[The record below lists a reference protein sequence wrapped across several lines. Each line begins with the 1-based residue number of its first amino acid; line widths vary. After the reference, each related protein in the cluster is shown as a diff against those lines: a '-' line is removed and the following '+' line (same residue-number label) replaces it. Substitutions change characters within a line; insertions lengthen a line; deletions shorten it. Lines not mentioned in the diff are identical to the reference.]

1 MKYYNH
7 IQRFTF
13 LIMLA
18 VSGGWLMSCNEEVD
32 MSDRYTFTDETV
44 LSYLQKDLERDDNKR
59 VGIPYDSR
67 FNEYVKLLGEVPI
80 SDYSSATVAQL
91 LSARG
96 HYTVFAPDNK
106 AIADYLQDLKD
117 KGVITEASWDGF
129 NDLPNGAAVL
139 DSIRKVI
146 VYNSIIDC
154 NEEEAYNLGT
164 FPKISS
170 TNPKK
175 SEDFERPNLNDR
187 KLYWTYDLSTDDY
200 DSRYQYINGKA
211 LIDLSLRDLEAING
225 RIHGIHGIIAP
236 SNETMRDLFDKWVTE
251 RSGQFTIFARLLRDC
266 GLFDTLSKTQDEAW
280 EVVFK
285 TNQVTDLGKHPS
297 FGEYGHV
304 PEHRKYGF
312 TIFAEPDDLWLTEL
326 ASVGITK
333 DKDDVTTDDVKQY
346 LLAKNVYTD
355 ATTGTDY
362 SNENNI
368 VNRFVTYHVLPEAIS
383 SGKLVIH
390 YNEMGHDYTI
400 QTSRS
405 IPVYDYYTTMGRRR
419 LLKIYQPGK
428 ETAEDGIY
436 LNRFPVLR
444 NWRGAYSYENANIND
459 YQESGDFKAVSG
471 SGMNYQALDGMHE
484 NRGVKI
490 ITSEETS
497 SEEGPLNGYIYAL
510 DRMLVYTE
518 NVQNQLHNERIRID
532 CATMFPE
539 MINNDWRRPMGYY
552 QVPRRCTHGC
562 KNCVAFPAQ
571 PEYPYFKDLWIEK
584 GSQFYYLPGYACG
597 WSNYQMDEYN
607 VVGNYEFTMKLPP
620 VPKDDIY
627 ELRFGVSAGSNNR
640 SMCQVYFGEDRSYL
654 PAADIPMDLRV
665 GFVNTRFYGGASQV
679 SPFGYSTANE
689 YKADANKTQEEQD
702 EIDKLLRSR
711 GFMKGPQY
719 FFYGNNPSEDMLARR
734 QEHVTRRV
742 MVRQR
747 MSPNKT
753 YYIKFKNVLQNE
765 KLEFYMDYLEF
776 VSKEV
781 YDNPNEPED
790 IW

>member
-7 IQRFTF
+7 IQRFAF

-18 VSGGWLMSCNEEVD
+18 ISGGWLMSCNEEVD

-59 VGIPYDSR
+59 VAIPYDSR
-67 FNEYVKLLGEVPI
+67 FTEYVKLLTEVPI

-106 AIADYLQDLKD
+106 AIADYLQYLKD
-117 KGVITEASWDGF
+117 KGVINEASWDGF
-129 NDLPNGAAVL
+129 NDIPKGEEVL

-170 TNPKK
+170 TNPRQ
-175 SEDFERPNLNDR
+175 SENFERPNLNDR
-187 KLYWTYDLSTDDY
+187 KLFWTYDLSTDDY
-200 DSRYQYINGKA
+200 DTRYQYINGKA
-211 LIDLSLRDLEAING
+211 LIDLTLRDLEAING
-225 RIHGIHGIIAP
+225 RIHGINGIIAP

-251 RSGQFTIFARLLRDC
+251 RSGQFTVFARLLRDC
-266 GLFDTLSKTQDEAW
+266 GLFDILSKTQDEDW
-280 EVVFK
+280 EKAFK
-285 TNQVTDLGKHPS
+285 QNEVTDLGKHPS
-297 FGEYGHV
+297 FGQYGHV

-312 TIFAEPDDLWLTEL
+312 TIFAEPDDLWESEL
-326 ASVGITK
+326 DKTK
-333 DKDDVTTDDVKQY
+333 DDITTEDVKQY
-346 LLAKNVYTD
+346 LMKKGVYTD
-355 ATTGTDY
+355 ASTGTDY
-362 SNENNI
+362 TNENNI

-390 YNEMGHDYTI
+390 YNEMGHNFKEK
-400 QTSRS
+400 SNS
-405 IPVYDYYTTMGRRR
+405 IPVYDYYTTMGKRR

-428 ETAEDGIY
+428 DTNDDAIY
-436 LNRFPVLR
+436 LNRFPVLK

-459 YQESGDFKAVSG
+459 YQESGDFKTVSG
-471 SGMNYQALDGMHE
+471 SIMFDKE
-484 NRGVKI
+484 NQGVKI
-490 ITSEETS
+490 ITGKETS
-497 SEEGPLNGYIYAL
+497 SDENPLNGYIYAI
-510 DRMLVYTE
+510 DHMLVYTE

-539 MINNDWRRPMGYY
+539 MINNDWRRPMEFY
-552 QVPRRCTHGC
+552 QKPRRCTHDDC
-562 KNCVAFPAQ
+562 RNCVAFPAQ
-571 PEYPYFKDLWIEK
+571 PERSYFEDLWIEK
-584 GSQFYYLPGYACG
+584 GSQFYYLPGVECG
-597 WSNYQMDEYN
+597 WSNYQMDEFN
-607 VVGNYEFTMKLPP
+607 IVGNYEFTMKLPP

-627 ELRFGVSAGSNNR
+627 ELRFGVSSGSNNR

-665 GFVNTRFYGGASQV
+665 GFVTTRFYGSANQI
-679 SPFGYSTANE
+679 SPFGYTTQAE
-689 YKADANKTQEEQD
+689 YSADANKTQEEQD
-702 EIDKLLRSR
+702 EIDKLMRSR

-719 FFYGNNPSEDMLARR
+719 FYYGKTSSEGMTARR
-734 QEHVTRRV
+734 QEHVTRRI

-747 MSPNKT
+747 MSPDKT

-781 YDNPNEPED
+781 YDNPTEPED

>member
-96 HYTVFAPDNK
+96 HYTVFAPNNK
-106 AIADYLQDLKD
+106 AIANYLQELKD
-117 KGVITEASWDGF
+117 KNVITEASWDGF
-129 NDLPNGAAVL
+129 NDIPKGAEVL

-164 FPKISS
+164 FPVEEKE
-170 TNPKK
+170 P
-175 SEDFERPNLNDR
+175 FERSNLNDR
-187 KLYWTYDLSTDDY
+187 KLFWTYEPNTTSPDT
-200 DSRYQYINGKA
+200 RYKYINGKA

-225 RIHGIHGIIAP
+225 RIHAIHDIIAP

-266 GLFDTLSKTQDEAW
+266 GMFDTLSKTRDEAW

-312 TIFAEPDDLWLTEL
+312 TIFAEPDELYESEL
-326 ASVGITK
+326 ASVGINK
-333 DKDDVTTDDVKQY
+333 SKDDITTEDVKQY
-346 LLAKNVYTD
+346 LQAKGAYAD
-355 ATTGTDY
+355 ASTGTDY
-362 SNENNI
+362 TNENNI
-368 VNRFVTYHVLPEAIS
+368 VNRFVTYHVLPEAIN

-400 QTSRS
+400 QTGRS
-405 IPVYDYYTTMGRRR
+405 IPVYDYYTTMGKRR
-419 LLKIYQPGK
+419 LLKIY
-428 ETAEDGIY
+428 ESAESDGIY

-444 NWRGAYSYENANIND
+444 NWRGRFSYENENIND
-459 YQESGDFKAVSG
+459 YRESGDFKMVSG
-471 SGMNYQALDGMHE
+471 AGMNYSDGEPE
-484 NRGVKI
+484 NRGIRI
-490 ITSEETS
+490 IVNNESTNTDED
-497 SEEGPLNGYIYAL
+497 PLNGYIYAI
-510 DRMLVYTE
+510 DRMLVYSE

-539 MINNDWRRPMGYY
+539 MINNDWRRPMGFY

-562 KNCVAFPAQ
+562 KACVAFPAN
-571 PEYPYFKDLWIEK
+571 PEYPYFKDMWIEK
-584 GSQFYYLPGYACG
+584 GSQFYYLSGYSYG

-665 GFVNTRFYGGASQV
+665 GFVSTRFYGGASQI
-679 SPFGYSTANE
+679 SPFGYTSQAE

-711 GFMKGPQY
+711 GYMKGPQY
-719 FFYGNNPSEDMLARR
+719 FFYGNNSSEDMSSRLWD
-734 QEHVTRRV
+734 HVTRRV

-747 MSPNKT
+747 MSPDKT

-765 KLEFYMDYLEF
+765 KLEFFMDYLEF